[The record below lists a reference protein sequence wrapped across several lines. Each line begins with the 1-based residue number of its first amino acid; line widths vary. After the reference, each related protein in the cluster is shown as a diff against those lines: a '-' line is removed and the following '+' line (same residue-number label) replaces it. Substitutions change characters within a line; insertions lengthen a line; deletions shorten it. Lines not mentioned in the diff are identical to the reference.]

1 MKPRISKLLS
11 KKSLV
16 IKAVKAQSVWS
27 NSVLPD
33 DNRWMSA
40 AISASCQA
48 VGRSGANPPVGCVLI
63 SKDGKLLAVNHT
75 GRGGV
80 PHAEVNALESLCDVG
95 RSALRGGTAYVTL
108 EPCAHQ
114 GKTPPCSDAL
124 ISAGIARLVVAVQD
138 PDPRVNGAGLNQIAA
153 ANIEVKLGVMQ
164 LEAEELLFGFINRL
178 QTGRP
183 FCSLKIATSMDGR
196 VGLSDR
202 KKRWLT
208 SLPMRR
214 YVHLLRSQSDA
225 ILTGVG
231 TVLSDDPRLNCRNEG
246 IADDSPPI
254 YVFDRLLRT
263 PTTAKL
269 FESQHK
275 VTFFCGGSA
284 TTQRRD
290 ELKAA
295 GASIVQL
302 PDDAVG
308 NPDVTAGMQY
318 LGTKGVN
325 HALLE
330 AGPGLVTSILAAD
343 VVDRIYWT
351 QSNHILGANALAAVQ
366 NLSIELANKTV
377 SLPEKKYFQVDHR
390 EIGDDRLVTLTKSR
404 LHRSKTGA

>member
-1 MKPRISKLLS
+1 MRRRISKLLS

-16 IKAVKAQSVWS
+16 IKVVKAQGVWS
-27 NSVLPD
+27 NSGASD

-40 AISASCQA
+40 AISASWQA
-48 VGRSGANPPVGCVLI
+48 LGRSGVNPPVGCVLI
-63 SKDGKLLAVNHT
+63 SKDRQLLAVGRT

-80 PHAEVNALESLCDVG
+80 PHAEVDALQSLCDVG
-95 RSALRGGTAYVTL
+95 RSALKGGTAYVTL

-124 ISAGIARLVVAVQD
+124 IGAGIGRLVVAVQD
-138 PDPRVNGAGLNQIAA
+138 PDQRVNGAGLSQIAA
-153 ANIEVKLGVMQ
+153 ANIDIRLGVMQ
-164 LEAEELLFGFINRL
+164 REAEELLLGFKNRL
-178 QTGRP
+178 QKGKP

-208 SLPMRR
+208 GAPMRR
-214 YVHLLRSQSDA
+214 YVHLLRSQNDA
-225 ILTGVG
+225 IVTGVG

-284 TTQRRD
+284 THRRHN
-290 ELKAA
+290 ELMAA
-295 GASIVQL
+295 GALIVQL
-302 PDDAVG
+302 PDDPSG
-308 NPDVTAGMQY
+308 RPDVTAGMQY
-318 LGTKGVN
+318 LGEQGVN
-325 HALLE
+325 HALVE
-330 AGPGLVTSILAAD
+330 AGPGLATSIIAAD
-343 VVDRIYWT
+343 AVDRIYWT
-351 QSNHILGANALAAVQ
+351 QSNHILGADSLAAID
-366 NLSIELANKTV
+366 NLGTEPLNEIAI
-377 SLPEKKYFQVDHR
+377 LPEKKYVQADYRV
-390 EIGDDRLVTLTKSR
+390 IGDDRLVTLNKSH
-404 LHRSKTGA
+404 LNSL